1 MKRNHAKIPI
11 ASGLVRRIFGE
22 FKPKAFFPHL
32 VGTLAILFVSTL
44 LAFVIRGK
52 GIRVENIL
60 IVYVLSILIVVV
72 ETKSLGWGILASLY
86 CTLSFNYFFTE
97 PRHTLVIDDPSYL
110 ISLGIFLAAAFIV
123 STLTSRLQ
131 SQIALSSK
139 NQEMTEKLY
148 RISDGYLNQ
157 SEREDIVGYG
167 EKSLSSLMRKPCSIH
182 LGRDSCQAAPEIA
195 WCYQRGLPS
204 GMGGDYMPESKIR
217 CIPIVKNEETLGVLA
232 IDCSSGD
239 VGKDEWVYL
248 ETMLAQFIIALDRE
262 SLHKAE
268 ESNRINIEKERLR
281 NSLLRSISH
290 DLRTPLTAIAGGSE
304 FLLDHLDTLD
314 AETVRSLLSDI
325 NSDAVWLGGMV
336 ENLLNMAKIQDGK
349 LILETRPE
357 VVDDIVAE
365 AASRMAK
372 HLDGHRLSLERAEGI
387 LLARMDARLI
397 IQVLINLIGN
407 AVSHTRPD
415 SSVVV
420 RTRRVRGSVEFS
432 VMDDGGGLGDEALAH
447 LFESF
452 AAQGTG
458 KGERRRGVGLGLSI
472 CRAIV
477 RAHGGEIRGWNN
489 ERGGATF
496 AFTLPAEEGSY
507 AGK

>member
-1 MKRNHAKIPI
+1 MKT
-11 ASGLVRRIFGE
+11 
-22 FKPKAFFPHL
+22 
-32 VGTLAILFVSTL
+32 GTLRGAIKAGAATFAILLVSTL
-44 LAFVIRGK
+44 LAFFIQSK

-60 IVYVLSILIVVV
+60 IVYVLSILMVVV
-72 ETKSLGWGILASLY
+72 ETKSFGWGIVSSFY

-139 NQEMTEKLY
+139 NQEMSEKLY
-148 RISDGYLNQ
+148 RISEGYLNI
-157 SEREDIVGYG
+157 SEREDIVSYG
-167 EKSLSSLMRKPCSIH
+167 EKSLASLLGKPCAIS
-182 LGRDSCQAAPEIA
+182 LGEKARAEDSSPAYAS
-195 WCYQRGLPS
+195 S
-204 GMGGDYMPESKIR
+204 GAQVR
-217 CIPIVKNEETLGVLA
+217 LIPILKNGESLGVLK

-248 ETMLAQFIIALDRE
+248 ETMLAQFVIALDRE
-262 SLHKAE
+262 SLHKAQ

-304 FLLDHLDTLD
+304 FLLEHLDTSD
-314 AETVRSLLSDI
+314 SETIRSLLSDI

-349 LILETRPE
+349 LMLEKRPE

-365 AASRMAK
+365 AVSRISKNLGA
-372 HLDGHRLSLERAEGI
+372 HRLSMERAEGI
-387 LLARMDARLI
+387 LLAPMDARLI
-397 IQVLINLIGN
+397 IQVLLNLIGN
-407 AVSHTRPD
+407 AISHTRPD
-415 SSVVV
+415 SSISVG
-420 RTRRVRGSVEFS
+420 TQKTCSAVEFS
-432 VMDDGGGLGDEALAH
+432 VSDDGGGLSDEALAH

-452 AAQGTG
+452 AAPASEIG
-458 KGERRRGVGLGLSI
+458 
-472 CRAIV
+472 
-477 RAHGGEIRGWNN
+477 RAHV
-489 ERGGATF
+489 
-496 AFTLPAEEGSY
+496 
-507 AGK
+507 